1 MRLRTFARLA
11 ALLALAAA
19 TSAWA
24 GASEAELWSLLKGGG
39 QVVLM
44 RHALTTPGVG
54 DPPGMRTDDCST
66 QRNLTE
72 AGRKHARAI
81 GEAVHAHGVTF
92 DRVVSSPMCHCLDT
106 AKLAFGRVDEVQVPG
121 NSRVTTE
128 DRTRVI
134 RETRAIATE
143 KHRGG
148 NVIVVSHSSTIG
160 AVTEAYTE
168 PGEMLVLTPL
178 GDGKF
183 EIRGRLMAA
192 PPPKWTP

>member
-1 MRLRTFARLA
+1 MKLRPFAPFA
-11 ALLALAAA
+11 ASLLALAAA

-24 GASEAELWSLLKGGG
+24 GASEADLWSLLKGGG

-44 RHALTTPGVG
+44 RHAQTTPGVG

-72 AGRKHARAI
+72 EGRKHAKAI
-81 GEAVHAHGVTF
+81 GESMRAHGVTF

-106 AKLAFGRVDEVQVPG
+106 AKLAFGRVDETQAPG
-121 NSRVTTE
+121 NPRATTE
-128 DRTRVI
+128 DRNRTI
-134 RETRAIATE
+134 REVRALATE

-160 AVTEAYTE
+160 AVTQLYTE
-168 PGEMLVLTPL
+168 PGEMLIVTPL
-178 GDGKF
+178 GEGKF
-183 EIRGRLMAA
+183 EMRGRLMAA
-192 PPPKWTP
+192 PPPK

>member
-1 MRLRTFARLA
+1 MFACLV
-11 ALLALAAA
+11 ALLPALAPTASAA
-19 TSAWA
+19 A

-66 QRNLTE
+66 QRNLTDE
-72 AGRKHARAI
+72 GRKHARAI
-81 GEAVHAHGVTF
+81 GESVKAHDVSF
-92 DRVVSSPMCHCLDT
+92 DHIVSSPMCHCLDT
-106 AKLAFGRVDEVQVPG
+106 AKLAFGRVDEVQAPG
-121 NSRVTTE
+121 NPRATTE
-128 DRTRVI
+128 DRNRTI
-134 RETRAIATE
+134 REVRAISTE

-148 NVIVVSHSSTIG
+148 NVIVVSHSSTIA
-160 AVTEAYTE
+160 AVTDVYVD

-183 EIRGRLMAA
+183 DIRGRLMAA
-192 PPPKWTP
+192 PAPKAP